1 MEFLDFDFL
10 ETFYGVSEF
19 SIECATKGEVGS
31 VSLSNNLGVQTT
43 DNEEAFILAGDDN
56 GDFFDSNFQ
65 QNPGAWTV
73 TCQPFCGENGVGPSG
88 TPETLSF
95 VVGPLIPP
103 TTPTPP
109 APTPPAPTPPTP
121 TPPTPTPPS
130 PTPPVVVSPT
140 LSPTL
145 DCNRCQT
152 GCINVIDFVLVDAA
166 SNMRV
171 RSLVPGETIPI
182 SETEQYTIAC
192 ITDPGPF
199 MTVPFQIGST
209 ILTDNFGIDRN
220 VENNPPFALA
230 DDNLGDYNASPFFE
244 NPGNWEVTCQAFCGQ
259 DGSGES
265 SPLESIRFTI
275 ESVPPLA
282 PTLAPV
288 VPSGTLS
295 PIATPLNCDTCKAGC
310 IDVIGFNLV
319 NAATDE
325 FIRELVPGET
335 LPVSATDQ
343 FAIECITTPGP
354 FSSTPF
360 PIGSTFLTDNYD
372 ESSGNSENG
381 PPFSLAD
388 DNNGDY
394 FPSPLFEN
402 PGNWV
407 VTCQA
412 FCERNQGGISSP
424 LRSITFDV
432 VQA

>member
-1 MEFLDFDFL
+1 
-10 ETFYGVSEF
+10 
-19 SIECATKGEVGS
+19 
-31 VSLSNNLGVQTT
+31 
-43 DNEEAFILAGDDN
+43 
-56 GDFFDSNFQ
+56 
-65 QNPGAWTV
+65 
-73 TCQPFCGENGVGPSG
+73 
-88 TPETLSF
+88 
-95 VVGPLIPP
+95 
-103 TTPTPP
+103 
-109 APTPPAPTPPTP
+109 
-121 TPPTPTPPS
+121 
-130 PTPPVVVSPT
+130 
-140 LSPTL
+140 
-145 DCNRCQT
+145 
-152 GCINVIDFVLVDAA
+152 
-166 SNMRV
+166 
-171 RSLVPGETIPI
+171 
-182 SETEQYTIAC
+182 
-192 ITDPGPF
+192 

-230 DDNLGDYNASPFFE
+230 DDNLGDNNASPFFE
-244 NPGNWEVTCQAFCGQ
+244 NPGVWEVTCQAFCGQ

-282 PTLAPV
+282 PTLAPTMAPV

-295 PIATPLNCDTCKAGC
+295 PTATPLNCDTCKAGC

-325 FIRELVPGET
+325 LIRVLVPGET

-360 PIGSTFLTDNYD
+360 PIGGTFLTDNYD

-388 DNNGDY
+388 DSNGDY